1 MATAPTIMIQ
11 QIEHPDEVASK
22 VMKRVQVSKVS
33 ASGTHTNLLSI
44 LQFKLLTLLFPR

>member
-11 QIEHPDEVASK
+11 QIEHPEEVASK

-33 ASGTHTNLLSI
+33 VEVEHKRSPIDTAI
-44 LQFKLLTLLFPR
+44 QIC